1 MTQATFTFMG
11 SGTSRGV
18 PMLCCDCPV
27 CRSQDPR
34 DRHTRSSGL
43 ITAGNTRLLIDC
55 GPDLR
60 EQLLREHV
68 TSLDAVCLTHP
79 HCDHLDGLDD
89 LQGLTVFSRQE
100 LPFYSSPENLAVVH
114 QRFGY
119 VDQLKTQP
127 DGSPRWSIP
136 QLSYRPVTAPFSV
149 GPLTVI
155 PLPLFHGR
163 AATYGYR
170 VGRLAYLCD
179 CSRIP
184 EETFPLLEGVTDV
197 VLDALRWK
205 GHPTH
210 FNILQAEDAF
220 RRIGAQRAWLTHLTH
235 DILYERDQHLVAP
248 GCTLAYDGL
257 SFSFALE

>member
-1 MTQATFTFMG
+1 MKKALFTFMG

-18 PMLCCDCPV
+18 PTLCCDCEV
-27 CRSQDPR
+27 CQSNDPR

-43 ITAGNTRLLIDC
+43 VTVGETRILIDC

-68 TSLDAVCLTHP
+68 TGLDAVCLTHP

-100 LPFYSSPENLAVVH
+100 LPFYSSEENLRVVH
-114 QRFGY
+114 ERFGY
-119 VDQLKTQP
+119 VDQLKYLS
-127 DGSPRWSIP
+127 DGSPRWSVP
-136 QLSYRPVTAPFSV
+136 QLSYRAVTEPFDV
-149 GPLTVI
+149 NGVRVVPLK
-155 PLPLFHGR
+155 LFHGK

-170 VGRLAYLCD
+170 IGSLAYICD

-184 EETFPLLEGVTDV
+184 DETYAQLEGVTDV

-205 GHPTH
+205 AHPTH
-210 FNILQAEDAF
+210 FNIFQAEDEF
-220 RRIGAQRAWLTHLTH
+220 HRIGARHAWLTHLTH
-235 DILYERDQHLVAP
+235 DILYERDSKLVAP

-257 SFSFALE
+257 TFNFDA

>member
-18 PMLCCDCPV
+18 PMLCCDCAV
-27 CRSQDPR
+27 CTSADPR

-43 ITAGNTRLLIDC
+43 ITCGKTQILIDC

-60 EQLLREHV
+60 TQLLREHI
-68 TSLDAVCLTHP
+68 TRLDAVLLTHT

-89 LQGLTVFSRQE
+89 LQGLTMNSRE
-100 LPFYSSPENLAVVH
+100 EIPFYSSETNLETVH

-119 VDQLKTQP
+119 VDALKYLP
-127 DGSPRWSIP
+127 DGAPRWSIP
-136 QLSYRPVTAPFSV
+136 QLAYHAVTAPFQV
-149 GPLTVI
+149 NGITI
-155 PLPLFHGR
+155 TPLPLFHGR
-163 AATYGYR
+163 TATYGYR
-170 VGRLAYLCD
+170 IGKMAYICD

-184 EETFPLLEGVTDV
+184 EETYPLLEGVTDV

-205 GHPTH
+205 AHPTH
-210 FNILQAEDAF
+210 FNIMQAEKEF
-220 RRIGAQRAWLTHLTH
+220 KKIGARRGWLTHLTH
-235 DILYERDQHLVAP
+235 NILYERDQHFVCE

-257 SFSFALE
+257 HFDFEV

>member
-1 MTQATFTFMG
+1 MKATFTFMG

-18 PMLCCDCPV
+18 PMLCCDCEV
-27 CRSQDPR
+27 CTSKDPR
-34 DRHTRSSGL
+34 NNHTRSSGL
-43 ITAGNTRLLIDC
+43 ITVGDTKILIDC

-60 EQLLREHV
+60 NQLIREHI
-68 TSLDAVCLTHP
+68 TRLDAVCLTHP

-89 LQGLTVFSRQE
+89 LQGLTVYSREE
-100 LPFYSSPENLAVVH
+100 LPFYSSPTNLAVVH

-119 VDQLKTQP
+119 VDQLKYTP
-127 DGSPRWSIP
+127 DGALRWSVP
-136 QLSYRPVTAPFSV
+136 QLDYHEVTEPFQV
-149 GPLTVI
+149 NGITVT

-170 VGRLAYLCD
+170 VGSLAYVCD

-184 EETFPLLEGVTDV
+184 EETYPMLEGVTDV

-205 GHPTH
+205 EHPTH
-210 FNILQAEDAF
+210 FNILQAEDEF
-220 RRIGAQRAWLTHLTH
+220 KKIGAKRAWLTHLTH
-235 DILYERDQHLVAP
+235 DILYERDQQCVAP

-257 SFSFALE
+257 SFDFEV